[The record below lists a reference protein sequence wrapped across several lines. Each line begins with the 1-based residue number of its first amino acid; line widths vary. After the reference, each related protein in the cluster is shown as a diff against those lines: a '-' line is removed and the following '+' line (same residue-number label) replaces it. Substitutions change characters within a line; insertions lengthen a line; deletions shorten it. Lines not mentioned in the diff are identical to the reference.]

1 MKIFEVTQSINER
14 KKNCGC
20 GQDPCKTYGIQEAG
34 KYADP
39 GGDATQFDRMK
50 RVQQMNRAG
59 VDTSTATTDI
69 TRSSYAGIDPEDLQA
84 KKLKDRTKQVQKD
97 IEQRE
102 KDKEAEQDRKER
114 QQAYTDKINKD
125 RDDKED
131 RKKQRGGKSRAEIE
145 REKKHQKRIDKNKGY
160 RKSADGRTLR
170 DPRYY
175 GKNDP
180 LSKKQGAI
188 GKGIDSFVA
197 DPLYSVSSYYNDKV
211 DQVKD
216 FLNQRI

>member
-1 MKIFEVTQSINER
+1 MKIFEVTQSINKR

-84 KKLKDRTKQVQKD
+84 KKLKDRTKKVQKD

-102 KDKEAEQDRKER
+102 KEKNRDLIPICTYYMRRRKPHTIVRLEFPKKYLSTEFRSELDFAISCVAWQHELGTKVPHVQEFADRQCQLQSEAQILRKVT
-114 QQAYTDKINKD
+114 A
-125 RDDKED
+125 
-131 RKKQRGGKSRAEIE
+131 SRLSQEGLE
-145 REKKHQKRIDKNKGY
+145 
-160 RKSADGRTLR
+160 TLEV
-170 DPRYY
+170 YE
-175 GKNDP
+175 
-180 LSKKQGAI
+180 
-188 GKGIDSFVA
+188 
-197 DPLYSVSSYYNDKV
+197 
-211 DQVKD
+211 
-216 FLNQRI
+216 

>member
-39 GGDATQFDRMK
+39 GGDATQYDRMK

-84 KKLKDRTKQVQKD
+84 KKLRCHIITVPPSI
-97 IEQRE
+97 IE
-102 KDKEAEQDRKER
+102 
-114 QQAYTDKINKD
+114 KIENF
-125 RDDKED
+125 
-131 RKKQRGGKSRAEIE
+131 GKSFEQLTQE
-145 REKKHQKRIDKNKGY
+145 TVKGFLT
-160 RKSADGRTLR
+160 D
-170 DPRYY
+170 
-175 GKNDP
+175 
-180 LSKKQGAI
+180 SKKSRFKI
-188 GKGIDSFVA
+188 S
-197 DPLYSVSSYYNDKV
+197 
-211 DQVKD
+211 
-216 FLNQRI
+216 